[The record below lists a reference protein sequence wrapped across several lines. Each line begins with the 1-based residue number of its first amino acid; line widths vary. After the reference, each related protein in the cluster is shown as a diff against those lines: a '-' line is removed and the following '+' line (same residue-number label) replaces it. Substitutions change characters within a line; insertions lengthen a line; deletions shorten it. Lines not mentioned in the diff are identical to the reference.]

1 MRQGSARHLPENLHL
16 RDCWQ
21 RGASAMQH
29 WGSAQRPL
37 PEGMTGV
44 SLRCTV
50 ATALLGTLIPPRGR
64 RQQGGSQLRLASLA
78 FLFFNYSCRPAYGI
92 SLPHGAKTAPFTAAA
107 RTLLTACC
115 PAAGEGSG
123 QETDVRV
130 RERDCVFNDGPEA
143 WSPV

>member
-1 MRQGSARHLPENLHL
+1 MRQGSARHLPANLHL

-37 PEGMTGV
+37 SEGMTGGL
-44 SLRCTV
+44 LRCTV
-50 ATALLGTLIPPRGR
+50 ATALLGTLIPARGR
-64 RQQGGSQLRLASLA
+64 RQQGRSQLKLASMA
-78 FLFFNYSCRPAYGI
+78 SLFSNYICRPAHGI
-92 SLPHGAKTAPFTAAA
+92 SLLHGASTAAFKDAA
-107 RTLLTACC
+107 RMLLTACC

-123 QETDVRV
+123 QETDVHV
-130 RERDCVFNDGPEA
+130 RERDCVFSDGPEA